1 MSKGGETKL
10 VSHFWRA
17 HTGRSRERRGR
28 RRRRRRRRKPKKG
41 IKFVNFLYGTCMETM
56 TLVWIIGLLD
66 ICMELFDEE
75 ETINPFF
82 FINLGLK

>member
-17 HTGRSRERRGR
+17 HTGRRRERRGIR

-41 IKFVNFLYGTCMETM
+41 MEFVKF
-56 TLVWIIGLLD
+56 
-66 ICMELFDEE
+66 CMELVWK
-75 ETINPFF
+75 
-82 FINLGLK
+82 L